1 MQMQLILLMI
11 KKNEMSIEHS
21 NFDTYVVPE
30 GSVQN
35 GFISSRYDLPLRS
48 VGVPGF
54 LIDH

>member
-11 KKNEMSIEHS
+11 KKNEMSIKHS

-54 LIDH
+54 LIDR